1 MPSGCRRPQAPRLEV
16 LKLALI
22 EGCKHSLDVHI
33 PVDAVTAE
41 IEKVVEKVRAKAH
54 IQGFRPGKAPASI
67 IRSKFMGDIRQE
79 ALENLIPV
87 FLEKEC
93 EKENLR
99 VVSRPNIKDLHFHEG
114 ESVHFKAEFEVAP
127 EFELKDVRGLRVAY
141 AEPEVTAADID
152 ERIESIRDTKAEF
165 VNVDPRPAQDGDHC
179 LVSLVSVG
187 GIDGEPMRQD
197 DINIEIGGADTFPAF
212 SDALRGAEPGDVREA
227 QVTYP
232 DDYQA
237 AKLAGK
243 TVTFQITLKQIRLRE
258 LPELNDDFAKDLGDF
273 QNMEELREQVRKATY
288 HERENEAQNAAKDK
302 LIDTLVDM
310 HDFAVPEAYVDNQV
324 ENTIENQMRQWKAQ
338 GVDVSKIK
346 LDWNKLRESQAE
358 RARRDVKASLLLG
371 KIATVE
377 NIHAT
382 EEDVDGEVQR
392 LARQKREPVAA
403 TRMNME
409 KDGSMNRLVNRI
421 ITEKTLNFLFEHA
434 VKEAPVEQ
442 PAAE

>member
-1 MPSGCRRPQAPRLEV
+1 M
-16 LKLALI
+16 ALI

-127 EFELKDVRGLRVAY
+127 EFELKDVRGLRVPY

-179 LVSLVSVG
+179 LVSLVSVA
-187 GIDGEPMRQD
+187 GIEGEPMSQD

-227 QVTYP
+227 EITYP

-243 TVTFQITLKQIRLRE
+243 TVKFQITLKQIRLRE

-288 HERENEAQNAAKDK
+288 HERESEAQNAAKDK

-310 HDFAVPEAYVDNQV
+310 HEFPVPEAYVDNQV

-358 RARRDVKASLLLG
+358 KARRDVKASLLLG

>member
-1 MPSGCRRPQAPRLEV
+1 
-16 LKLALI
+16 LALI

-33 PVDAVTAE
+33 PVDAVAAE

-127 EFELKDVRGLRVAY
+127 EFELKDVRGLRVPY

-179 LVSLVSVG
+179 LVSLVSVA
-187 GIDGEPMRQD
+187 GIEGEPMRQD

-212 SDALRGAEPGDVREA
+212 SDALRGAEPGDEREA
-227 QVTYP
+227 EITYP

-237 AKLAGK
+237 AKLSGK
-243 TVTFQITLKQIRLRE
+243 TVKFQITLKQIRLRE

-288 HERENEAQNAAKDK
+288 HERESEAQNAAKDK

-310 HDFAVPEAYVDNQV
+310 HDFPVPETYVDNQV
-324 ENTIENQMRQWKAQ
+324 ENTIESQMRQWKAQ

-358 RARRDVKASLLLG
+358 KARRDVKASLLLG

>member
-1 MPSGCRRPQAPRLEV
+1 
-16 LKLALI
+16 LALI

-127 EFELKDVRGLRVAY
+127 EFELKDVRGLRVPY

-179 LVSLVSVG
+179 LVSLVSVA
-187 GIDGEPMRQD
+187 GIEGEPMSQD

-227 QVTYP
+227 EITYP

-243 TVTFQITLKQIRLRE
+243 TVKFQITLKQIRLRE

-310 HDFAVPEAYVDNQV
+310 HDFPVPEAYVDNQV

-358 RARRDVKASLLLG
+358 KARRDVKASLLLG